1 MGELLA
7 STRTKAGLGPDP
19 LNGDMSGEEYSTGV
33 CNDSLVLFKLSKK
46 KKNVKHRL
54 SVA

>member
-7 STRTKAGLGPDP
+7 STLTKAGLGPDP

-33 CNDSLVLFKLSKK
+33 CNDSLVCLNYKK
-46 KKNVKHRL
+46 SVKNRL
-54 SVA
+54 NITYG